1 MIVYIIYKIY
11 AILYIQNY
19 IVEKVKNY
27 SLNLLKNIHVVTTSS
42 ALRAIF
48 RRQPILYKTLETF
61 NKPVEYCLHR
71 IILTNR
77 AIT

>member
-61 NKPVEYCLHR
+61 NKPEEYCLHR